1 MSTRL
6 TNAIR
11 DEIVKNAI
19 TKTKF
24 NERIKEKEQEG
35 ELILFKLLMEY
46 HGGEEA
52 YRKLERQ
59 VREIRTK
66 INNLRDKNVNVEFGL
81 YSGWNHN
88 FNLGGRTV
96 SLPSMDSLPANYS
109 YLLRLA
115 PRERIVFPANHKLVE
130 AYFTIQDE
138 VKELETSR
146 DKVRQEVK
154 AMVYSVNTTKRL
166 VEVWPES
173 AELIPAANQV
183 AKVGLPAINVA
194 SLNAAIGIPT
204 PPEKE

>member
-6 TNAIR
+6 TNAVR
-11 DEIVKNAI
+11 DEIIKNAI
-19 TKTKF
+19 NKTKF
-24 NERIKEKEQEG
+24 IERIKEKEQEG

-59 VREIRTK
+59 VRELQTKTVNIRTK
-66 INNLRDKNVNVEFGL
+66 NVYVEFGL
-81 YSGWNHN
+81 YSSSTG
-88 FNLGGRTV
+88 FNLGGRAIGMPSRKYLPEEYA
-96 SLPSMDSLPANYS
+96 SLKILS
-109 YLLRLA
+109 
-115 PRERIVFPANHKLVE
+115 PRERIVFAANHPQVE
-130 AYFTIQDE
+130 AYFKVREE
-138 VKELETSR
+138 VDELEASR
-146 DKVRQEVK
+146 SKIRQEVQ

-173 AELIPAANQV
+173 AELIPPANQV

-204 PPEKE
+204 SPEKE

>member
-11 DEIVKNAI
+11 DEIIKNAI

-59 VREIRTK
+59 VRELRTK
-66 INNLRDKNVNVEFGL
+66 TANIRSKNVYVDFGL
-81 YSGWNHN
+81 YSSNRC
-88 FNLGGRTV
+88 FNLGGRTAYMPSMG
-96 SLPSMDSLPANYS
+96 SLPEEYSSLE
-109 YLLRLA
+109 LLS
-115 PRERIVFPANHKLVE
+115 PRERIVFAANHPQVE
-130 AYFTIQDE
+130 AYFKVREEID
-138 VKELETSR
+138 ELETSR
-146 DKVRQEVK
+146 SKVRQEVK

-173 AELIPAANQV
+173 AELIPPANQV

-204 PPEKE
+204 LPEKE